1 MTTGRPTLTG
11 WVTQTYWRQC
21 FGGMYDRVVVEWEIT
36 DFISVGSTQQHA
48 GWATGRHYVI
58 AHFIRQPVLRHTAA
72 TTASSHTA
80 GRSLSDVNEDAQCSV
95 HWHGHVDEHAEEI
108 ALVWR
113 HIFSRVVDCPA
124 TAFGQ
129 HHLQQNGQIKEIDT
143 SPVFLPTTNIIYHN
157 AVTTTTK
164 WDDQINHLSQVI
176 CQVILRE
183 CSCLYFPIRINSN
196 SSLQR
201 FSATT

>member
-1 MTTGRPTLTG
+1 MKTGRPTLTG

-129 HHLQQNGQIKEIDT
+129 HHLQH
-143 SPVFLPTTNIIYHN
+143 HN